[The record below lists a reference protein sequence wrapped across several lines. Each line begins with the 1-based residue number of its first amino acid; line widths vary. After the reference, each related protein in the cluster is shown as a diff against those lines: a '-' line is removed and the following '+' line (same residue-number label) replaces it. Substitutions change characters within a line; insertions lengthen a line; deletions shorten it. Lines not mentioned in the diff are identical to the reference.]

1 MTLMLTVARAV
12 TLLTGWND
20 DAVAETG
27 EVDGGTGETLAASR
41 ISGAN
46 IRKLITQCA
55 RHG

>member
-1 MTLMLTVARAV
+1 MLTVARAV

-20 DAVAETG
+20 DALAEAG
-27 EVDGGTGETLAASR
+27 GVDAGTGETLAASR

-46 IRKLITQCA
+46 IGRLITQCA